1 LPIVFRAFPHPIET
15 RRHSPRTRRGMTRS
29 VLPVVL
35 AICCFAAPADRAA
48 AQSLRGS
55 SGSVELMYRQAVSHD
70 LHFYQT
76 SSGIRRAADR
86 GDFVR
91 LGGNVDYALGSV
103 SHPYVLPI
111 TRTFVH
117 RLAAQY
123 RLQCGERLVI
133 TSGARPQSMR
143 LANSAARSVHPT
155 GMAVDIRKPRN
166 ARCLRWL
173 RETLAYL
180 DGQGVVEAI
189 EESRPPH
196 FHVAVFPTSYRRYI
210 QAGVATTRIASA
222 VTAPAASGPS
232 APDATQG
239 SAGRTYR
246 VRRGDSLWSIAR
258 RSQTTVDELKNANAL
273 RSSRIVAGQVLV
285 LPESTANR

>member
-1 LPIVFRAFPHPIET
+1 
-15 RRHSPRTRRGMTRS
+15 MKRS
-29 VLPVVL
+29 VPL
-35 AICCFAAPADRAA
+35 ALIAVCFAAAAPVDRAA

-55 SGSVELMYRQAVSHD
+55 TSSVDVMYRQAVSHD

-76 SSGIRRAADR
+76 SAGIRRAADR

-111 TRTFVH
+111 TRTFIH

-123 RLQCGERLVI
+123 RLRCGERLVV
-133 TSGARPQSMR
+133 TSGARPRSMR
-143 LANSAARSVHPT
+143 LSNSVSRSVHPT
-155 GMAVDIRKPRN
+155 GMAVDLRKPTN
-166 ARCLRWL
+166 PQCLRWL

-180 DGQGVVEAI
+180 DAQGVVEAI

-196 FHVAVFPTSYRRYI
+196 FHVAVFPTPYHRYV
-210 QAGVATTRIASA
+210 QSGVPTRIASA
-222 VTAPAASGPS
+222 ASAPAGPGSSASEPPS
-232 APDATQG
+232 QG
-239 SAGRTYR
+239 DDSRTYR

-258 RSQTTVDELKNANAL
+258 RSRVTVDELKNANAL
-273 RSSRIVAGQVLV
+273 QSSRITAGQVLV
-285 LPESTANR
+285 LPVAATNR

>member
-1 LPIVFRAFPHPIET
+1 MNRP
-15 RRHSPRTRRGMTRS
+15 
-29 VLPVVL
+29 VLLVVV
-35 AICCFAAPADRAA
+35 ACYAAASADGAA

-55 SGSVELMYRQAVSHD
+55 PASVDHMYRQAVAHD

-76 SSGIRRAADR
+76 SSGIRRAVER

-91 LGGNVDYALGSV
+91 LGGNVDYTLGSV

-111 TRTFVH
+111 TRTFIH

-123 RLQCGERLVI
+123 RVQCGERLVV
-133 TSGARPQSMR
+133 TSGARPQEMR
-143 LANSAARSVHPT
+143 LVNGAARSVHPT
-155 GMAVDIRKPRN
+155 GMAVDLRKPTN

-180 DGQGVVEAI
+180 DAQGVVEAI

-196 FHVAVFPTSYRRYI
+196 FHVAVFPTPYRRYV
-210 QAGVATTRIASA
+210 QGGVTATRVASA
-222 VTAPAASGPS
+222 ISKTAVSGPS
-232 APDATQG
+232 ASDPDSRG
-239 SAGRTYR
+239 SGARTYR

-258 RSQTTVDELKNANAL
+258 RSQVTVDALKNANAL

-285 LPESTANR
+285 LPEAATNR

>member
-1 LPIVFRAFPHPIET
+1 MIDS
-15 RRHSPRTRRGMTRS
+15 RRQSPRTRRGMHRS
-29 VLPVVL
+29 VLPVLL
-35 AICCFAAPADRAA
+35 AIFCVAAASDRAA

-55 SGSVELMYRQAVSHD
+55 SGSVDVMYRQAVSHD
-70 LHFYQT
+70 LHFYRT
-76 SSGIRRAADR
+76 SSGIRRAAER

-91 LGGNVDYALGSV
+91 LSGNVDYALGSV

-143 LANSAARSVHPT
+143 LANSAERSVHPT

-196 FHVAVFPTSYRRYI
+196 FHVAVFPTPYRRYI
-210 QAGVATTRIASA
+210 QGGATTTRIASA
-222 VTAPAASGPS
+222 APAPAARGPS
-232 APDATQG
+232 ASDASMSSG
-239 SAGRTYR
+239 ARTYQ

-258 RSQTTVDELKNANAL
+258 RSRTTVDELKNANAL

-285 LPESTANR
+285 LPETTADR